1 MVFSK
6 TLDEEIKNHNEYGD
20 RPEFVSSDNI
30 LTSIGE
36 SLKNTYELSNAY
48 FDKIDN
54 VYSYN
59 RYQNNDN
66 VITDEL
72 NDETD
77 NAFEKLNQLNTDLSN
92 AIVSSSDYI
101 KSRVEYSKNQY
112 KNQKLMSDTIE
123 EEKNIVDTRNKKL
136 LNDIAL
142 SKKGILT
149 NTYQHKKY
157 KTQTDILYFIIKVSL
172 LVIVLSLLNEYV
184 SFFPETLY
192 VILVGIIFGVS
203 FIHILYRLYD
213 IMIRDELVFDEYNLG
228 RMGVSSK
235 DFIPED
241 KIETKSTPNCN
252 NIKLENS

>member
-6 TLDEEIKNHNEYGD
+6 TLDEEIKNHNEYED

-36 SLKNTYELSNAY
+36 SLKNTYELSNTY

-59 RYQNNDN
+59 RYQNNEN

-77 NAFEKLNQLNTDLSN
+77 NAFEKINELNTDLSN
-92 AIVSSSDYI
+92 AIVTSNDYM

-112 KNQKLMSDTIE
+112 KNQKLMTDTIE
-123 EEKNIVDTRNKKL
+123 EEKNIVDIRNKKL
-136 LNDIAL
+136 LNEIEL
-142 SKKGILT
+142 NKKGILT

-157 KTQTDILYFIIKVSL
+157 KTQTDILYFIIKISL
-172 LVIVLSLLNEYV
+172 LVIVLSLLNEYI

-228 RMGVSSK
+228 QMGVSSK

-241 KIETKSTPNCN
+241 KVETTSTPDCN
-252 NIKLENS
+252 TIKLEN